1 MVSQPKLVSAGCHQ
15 CLLQDFTGAVDRH
28 AAHQTSGTVFFFIF
42 SNVDRSSGDETSGV
56 GGDVTAPP
64 VCLCLLSGP
73 APSSC
78 SSSLLSEP
86 RPAPVAEPRRSTEEV
101 SGWHRMLMT
110 SLPVYI
116 NNIALVWSAASL
128 CDRWI
133 LTGGRWENWHLH
145 VRCKITPP
153 SGEHFYAFEQLLCS
167 LIWPQPVWIPAIGWI
182 IYAQNEFVWQSIC
195 FAFGKMQF
203 DIHTCC

>member
-73 APSSC
+73 APSPC

-86 RPAPVAEPRRSTEEV
+86 RPLLLQSQGGAQRRWVDDTGCWWHHFLFISTTLRSSGLLHPCVIGGFWQEASEKIGTCTFGAKLRPPVV
-101 SGWHRMLMT
+101 
-110 SLPVYI
+110 
-116 NNIALVWSAASL
+116 NIFMHLSSCCAL
-128 CDRWI
+128 
-133 LTGGRWENWHLH
+133 
-145 VRCKITPP
+145 
-153 SGEHFYAFEQLLCS
+153 
-167 LIWPQPVWIPAIGWI
+167 
-182 IYAQNEFVWQSIC
+182 
-195 FAFGKMQF
+195 
-203 DIHTCC
+203 